1 MEWKSQAR
9 GTGQGGVDP
18 LAKVFMRILV
28 VEDEVRMMELL
39 RKGLQEHGHTVMTS
53 ANGTEAT
60 ALALDHPFDVI
71 VLDIG
76 LPGSNGYQ
84 VAQTLRGRNTQAS
97 ILMLTARDRED
108 DIIRG
113 LNLGADDYMTKPFS
127 FPELLARIHS
137 MTRPALDSPR
147 TSFQVSDLNV
157 DIARHIV
164 TRDGKQ
170 LHLTRQEFQLLQQ
183 LVEQAPSIVSRKAL
197 TERIWGAGSVP
208 GRGAFDILL
217 FSLRN
222 KVDTPFQRAFIHT
235 VRGRGY
241 YVGTKPLEQSDSGAT
256 T

>member
-1 MEWKSQAR
+1 
-9 GTGQGGVDP
+9 
-18 LAKVFMRILV
+18 MRILV

-53 ANGTEAT
+53 ANGTEAI
-60 ALALDHPFDVI
+60 ALALDHLFDVI
-71 VLDIG
+71 VLDVG
-76 LPGSNGYQ
+76 LPGSDGYQ
-84 VAQTLRGRNTQAS
+84 VAQMLRSRNTVAS

-113 LNLGADDYMTKPFS
+113 LNLGADHYMTKPFS

-137 MTRPALDSPR
+137 LIRPISDYPPASI
-147 TSFQVSDLNV
+147 QVEDLIV
-157 DIARHIV
+157 DIARHSV
-164 TRDGKQ
+164 VRSGKQ
-170 LHLTRQEFQLLQQ
+170 LHLTRQEFQLLEQ

-197 TERIWGAGSVP
+197 TESIWGADKTS

-241 YVGTKPLEQSDSGAT
+241 YVGTKPPESSESST
-256 T
+256 NV

>member
-1 MEWKSQAR
+1 
-9 GTGQGGVDP
+9 
-18 LAKVFMRILV
+18 MRILV

-53 ANGTEAT
+53 ANGTDAI
-60 ALALDHPFDVI
+60 ALALDHSFDVI
-71 VLDIG
+71 VLDVG

-84 VAQTLRGRNTQAS
+84 VAQTLRSKNTAAS

-113 LNLGADDYMTKPFS
+113 LNLGADHYMTKPFS
-127 FPELLARIHS
+127 FPELLARIQS
-137 MTRPALDSPR
+137 LTRPVLDSPP
-147 TSFQVSDLNV
+147 TSFQVDTLIV

-164 TRDGKQ
+164 VRDGKQ
-170 LHLTRQEFQLLQQ
+170 LHLTRQEFQLLHK

-197 TERIWGAGSVP
+197 TERIWGAGKMP

-222 KVDTPFQRAFIHT
+222 KVDAPFQRAFIHT

-241 YVGTKPLEQSDSGAT
+241 YVGTKPLEQPDSGAT

>member
-1 MEWKSQAR
+1 
-9 GTGQGGVDP
+9 
-18 LAKVFMRILV
+18 MRILV

-39 RKGLQEHGHTVMTS
+39 RKGLLEHGHTVMTS

-60 ALALDHPFDVI
+60 AFALDLPFDVI

-84 VAQTLRGRNTQAS
+84 VAQTLRSRNTHAL
-97 ILMLTARDRED
+97 ILMLTAFDRED
-108 DIIRG
+108 DIVRG

-137 MTRPALDSPR
+137 LNRPILDSSP
-147 TSFQVSDLNV
+147 TSFQVENLIV
-157 DIARHIV
+157 DIARHTAV
-164 TRDGKQ
+164 RDGKQ
-170 LHLTRQEFQLLQQ
+170 LYLTRQEFLLLQQ
-183 LVEQAPSIVSRKAL
+183 LVEHAPAIVPRKVL
-197 TERIWGAGSVP
+197 TERIWESKRTP

-217 FSLRN
+217 HCLRN

-241 YVGTKPLEQSDSGAT
+241 YVGTKPQE
-256 T
+256 

>member
-1 MEWKSQAR
+1 M
-9 GTGQGGVDP
+9 
-18 LAKVFMRILV
+18 MRILV

-53 ANGTEAT
+53 ANGTDAI

-84 VAQTLRGRNTQAS
+84 VAQTLRQKNTDAS

-113 LNLGADDYMTKPFS
+113 LNLGADHYMTKPFS
-127 FPELLARIHS
+127 FPELLARVHS
-137 MTRPALDSPR
+137 LTRPVLDSPR
-147 TSFQVSDLNV
+147 KLIEVEDLVV
-157 DIARHIV
+157 DVVRHTAARE
-164 TRDGKQ
+164 GKQ
-170 LHLTRQEFQLLQQ
+170 LHLTRHEFQLLQN
-183 LVEQAPSIVSRKAL
+183 LVEQAPSILSRKAL
-197 TERIWGAGSVP
+197 TERIWGNGTAP

>member
-1 MEWKSQAR
+1 
-9 GTGQGGVDP
+9 
-18 LAKVFMRILV
+18 MRILV

-53 ANGTEAT
+53 ANGTDAI
-60 ALALDHPFDVI
+60 ALALDHSFDVI
-71 VLDIG
+71 VLDVG

-84 VAQTLRGRNTQAS
+84 VAQTLRSKNTAAS

-113 LNLGADDYMTKPFS
+113 LNLGADHYMTKPFS
-127 FPELLARIHS
+127 FPELLARIQS
-137 MTRPALDSPR
+137 LTRPVLDSPP
-147 TSFQVSDLNV
+147 TSFQVDTLIV

-164 TRDGKQ
+164 VRDGKQ
-170 LHLTRQEFQLLQQ
+170 LHLTRQEFQLLHK

-197 TERIWGAGSVP
+197 TERIWGAGMMP

-222 KVDTPFQRAFIHT
+222 KVDAPFQRAFIHT

-241 YVGTKPLEQSDSGAT
+241 YVGTKPLEQPDSGAT

>member
-1 MEWKSQAR
+1 MGRVHRIE
-9 GTGQGGVDP
+9 GP
-18 LAKVFMRILV
+18 MRILV
-28 VEDEVRMMELL
+28 VEDELRMMELL

-53 ANGTEAT
+53 VNGIEAT

-84 VAQTLRGRNTQAS
+84 VAETLRSRNTQAS
-97 ILMLTARDRED
+97 ILMLSARDRED

-113 LNLGADDYMTKPFS
+113 LNLGADHYMTKPFS

-137 MTRPALDSPR
+137 LTRPVQDSPR
-147 TSFQVSDLNV
+147 TSIQVEDLIV
-157 DIARHIV
+157 DIARHTV
-164 TRDGKQ
+164 ARNGKQ

-197 TERIWGAGSVP
+197 AESIWGADKIP

-217 FSLRN
+217 FNLRN
-222 KVDTPFQRAFIHT
+222 KIDAPFQRAFIHT

-241 YVGTKPLEQSDSGAT
+241 YFGTKSLEQSDSGAT

>member
-1 MEWKSQAR
+1 M
-9 GTGQGGVDP
+9 
-18 LAKVFMRILV
+18 

-39 RKGLQEHGHTVMTS
+39 RKGLREHGHTVMTS
-53 ANGTEAT
+53 GNGSEAI

-71 VLDIG
+71 VLDVG

-84 VAQTLRGRNTQAS
+84 VARTLRSRNNVAS

-108 DIIRG
+108 DIIHG
-113 LNLGADDYMTKPFS
+113 LNLGADHYMTKPFS

-137 MTRPALDSPR
+137 LTRPVLDPPP
-147 TSFQVSDLNV
+147 TSIQVEDLIV
-157 DIARHIV
+157 DVARHTV
-164 TRDGKQ
+164 ARDGKQ
-170 LHLTRQEFQLLQQ
+170 LHLTRQEFQLLHK

-197 TERIWGAGSVP
+197 TESIWGADKTP

-217 FSLRN
+217 FGLRN
-222 KVDTPFQRAFIHT
+222 KVDAPFQRAFIHT

-241 YVGTKPLEQSDSGAT
+241 YVGTKPLEPSDSGAT

>member
-1 MEWKSQAR
+1 
-9 GTGQGGVDP
+9 
-18 LAKVFMRILV
+18 MRVLV

-53 ANGTEAT
+53 ANGTDAI
-60 ALALDHPFDVI
+60 ALALEHPFDVI
-71 VLDIG
+71 VLDVG

-84 VAQTLRGRNTQAS
+84 VAHVLRSKNTTAS

-113 LNLGADDYMTKPFS
+113 LNLGADHYMTKPFS
-127 FPELLARIHS
+127 FLELLARIQS
-137 MTRPALDSPR
+137 LTRPVLESPPA
-147 TSFQVSDLNV
+147 SIEVGDLIV
-157 DIARHIV
+157 DMARHTAV
-164 TRDGKQ
+164 RDGKQ

-183 LVEQAPSIVSRKAL
+183 LIEQAPSIVSREAL
-197 TERIWGAGSVP
+197 TERIWEPGRAP

-222 KVDTPFQRAFIHT
+222 KVDIPFQQAFIHT

-241 YVGTKPLEQSDSGAT
+241 YVGIKPLK
-256 T
+256 

>member
-1 MEWKSQAR
+1 
-9 GTGQGGVDP
+9 
-18 LAKVFMRILV
+18 MRILV

-53 ANGTEAT
+53 ANGTDAI

-84 VAQTLRGRNTQAS
+84 VAQTLRSKSTAAS

-113 LNLGADDYMTKPFS
+113 LNLGADHYMTKPFS
-127 FPELLARIHS
+127 FPELLARIQS
-137 MTRPALDSPR
+137 LTRPVLDAPP
-147 TSFQVSDLNV
+147 TSFQLDNLIV
-157 DIARHIV
+157 DIARHTV
-164 TRDGKQ
+164 ARDGKQ

-183 LVEQAPSIVSRKAL
+183 LVEQAPSIVSRKVL
-197 TERIWGAGSVP
+197 TERIWGAGKMP

-217 FSLRN
+217 FGLRN
-222 KVDTPFQRAFIHT
+222 KVDAPFQRAFIHT

-241 YVGTKPLEQSDSGAT
+241 YVGTKPLEQPDSGAT
-256 T
+256 N

>member
-1 MEWKSQAR
+1 
-9 GTGQGGVDP
+9 
-18 LAKVFMRILV
+18 MRILV

-53 ANGTEAT
+53 TNGTEAT

-84 VAQTLRGRNTQAS
+84 VAQTLRNKNAVAS

-108 DIIRG
+108 DIIYG
-113 LNLGADDYMTKPFS
+113 LNLGADHYMTKPFS
-127 FPELLARIHS
+127 FPELLARIQS
-137 MTRPALDSPR
+137 LTRPVLDFPP
-147 TSFQVSDLNV
+147 TSFEVDNLIV
-157 DIARHIV
+157 DIARHTV
-164 TRDGKQ
+164 ARDGKQ

-183 LVEQAPSIVSRKAL
+183 LIEQAPSIVSRKAL
-197 TERIWGAGSVP
+197 TERIWGAGRAP

-222 KVDTPFQRAFIHT
+222 KVDAPFQQAFIHT

-241 YVGTKPLEQSDSGAT
+241 YVGAKPLEQSDSGT
-256 T
+256 IT